1 MKWMQKS
8 MILALAVPLLF
19 TGFMPKASAWESKA
33 VEKLNQQQQSYVTG
47 ELIIKYK
54 DDSIGIRKS
63 KYSQQVHV
71 KERMPDMELVRVPTE
86 SLTTVSSEIAKDPNV
101 EYVEPN
107 YIYRVAASDDQPPVN
122 DERYKDQWGLP
133 AVEAPAAWN
142 KLGLWEGPKLDE
154 VVVAVLDT
162 GVSVN
167 HPDLRGRVLNKGY
180 NAIDDSQS
188 VNDVDGHGTHVSG
201 IIAAQTNNDIGV
213 AGVTGTAPVSILPI
227 KVLDDDG
234 YGTTV
239 SIAKGI
245 DKAVEL
251 GADVINMSL
260 GGQGYSKLMQ
270 ESIRKAV
277 DKGVVVVV
285 AAGNSGDNADG
296 YFPAGYPEPV
306 TVASSNSR
314 GDTSDYSNFGGP
326 IDLIA
331 PGEDVLSTVTDGE
344 YESYSGTS
352 MASPFV
358 AGAAALVKLTHPDW
372 DVQQIRTALENTA
385 KDIDKPGFDASTG
398 HGLLQVNQA
407 LSYGENAPL
416 QIVKPSQGTQV
427 FGKVDFQIKVK
438 ALQASQVQILSNSNK
453 VLGSYSVVNKQAN
466 FQWDSAQVSD
476 GNQLLTIRTLDASG
490 QAIGQA
496 ETLQLRVYNKDSTG
510 IKVQVTSPDGTT
522 AKGAFVQLLRYVD
535 YGSKYDDENDSKGYY
550 KTVLRSYTNGQGI
563 GIIPAG
569 VILKNE
575 KYLLVVEYYDS
586 DLEKEYVTYRQ
597 LQGNAGTL
605 TLDFS
610 QTQEVSVQVT
620 KDEMAY
626 QTDYAD
632 FYFTPMIDGA
642 EVDRLTIRTSAD
654 EKGNVKVN
662 LPPGDYT
669 GFVVRNGEQ
678 GQNYFLQQPI
688 HVEKETKTVA
698 FDLSKTKKLT
708 FALPKWASSAEFY
721 AETGSYYM
729 YGMHVDNGKSILM
742 SPQVLEDY
750 RIDLKQEKDD
760 MIWFYSLRTDEE
772 LDVTKDQ
779 KLVIPSNPEIK
790 LIEDEDEDDDDYD
803 SVEKNTGK
811 EDDAKDEE
819 RVYHPGDFLHLPF
832 IVTFGNN
839 YELRYID
846 KISAD
851 VFKEMQQESILVK
864 EQKDDKTRFIA
875 KDHTVIAPSEDD
887 EEDFEEAEP
896 TIIMTNEQGQEVWQE
911 TGFRYFEI
919 PSNYNITAGKYKIDV
934 DFSKVPLQMKEQRK
948 TVKELK
954 LELEGSTE
962 QTQVVL
968 VSPDRQP
975 VQRADMVVL
984 DSEQKVVSDD
994 YYYRGFDE
1002 PDYEDALFQLTDLKV
1017 GEKYTFH
1024 VNGTTEDN
1032 TPFMV
1037 ERSITVPSYR
1047 FTLDL
1052 SQKSTKPSKVKLPS
1066 DDNLYLT
1073 VEKGEFNLRVYD
1085 YKNGIASQAWL
1096 DPGTY
1101 QLKAIK
1107 TSGEQQFIYQTDIVI
1122 DKPKVEIEVKPDF
1135 SAMEKV
1141 TIASKGQE
1149 NIQWMLG
1156 VKSEEEEDE
1165 DDYEEYSYVV
1175 FELDSSNSLYLPKEN
1190 FQFRL
1195 GKMQSEDGMTTGLFY
1210 DAKPRKVK
1218 GGYEFKVDGKLTA
1231 GLKLKE
1237 KNVLPGQLIHA
1248 EVLVQDSYKNRLN
1261 DVVFM
1266 ADNPAKDIQA
1276 PLKMTVDNQGKSVI
1290 YAFDASKREYEP
1302 ISSQDIMPVLT
1313 LEQDGKILA
1322 ESKDS
1327 DNWFEG
1333 SIQLPADAA
1342 KGTYTLKWQVDLPS
1356 ELSAETEVIVSEMK
1370 RYTFKELMADDS
1382 KQFKELTETVPMD
1395 QILVFYRDEYV
1406 STLEELIEEDELE
1419 ELLKEDEEN
1428 NYENIVALVPVRE

>member
-8 MILALAVPLLF
+8 MIMALSVPLLF

-63 KYSQQVHV
+63 KYSQQVQV
-71 KERMPDMELVRVPTE
+71 KERMADMELVKVPADTLTE
-86 SLTTVSSEIAKDPNV
+86 VASEIAKDPNV

-122 DERYKDQWGLP
+122 DERYKEQWGLP

-142 KLGLWEGPKLDE
+142 KLGLWEGPKLDK
-154 VVVAVLDT
+154 VVVAVVDT

-167 HPDLRGRVLNKGY
+167 HPDLGGRVLNNGY
-180 NAIDDSQS
+180 NAIDDNQN
-188 VNDVDGHGTHVSG
+188 VNDVHGHGTHVSG
-201 IIAAQTNNDIGV
+201 IIAAQTNNEIGV
-213 AGVTGTAPVSILPI
+213 AGVTGTAPISILPI
-227 KVLDDDG
+227 KVLDDNG
-234 YGTTV
+234 FGTTV

-270 ESIRKAV
+270 ESIQKAV

-285 AAGNSGDNADG
+285 AAGNSSDDADG

-306 TVASSNSR
+306 TVASSNSK
-314 GDTSDYSNFGGP
+314 GNTSDFSNFGSP

-344 YESYSGTS
+344 YEYYSGTS

-438 ALQASQVQILSNSNK
+438 AAQATQVQLLSNSNK
-453 VLGSYSVVNKQAN
+453 VLGSYPVVNNQAN
-466 FQWDSAQVSD
+466 FAWDSAQVSD
-476 GNQLLTIRTLDASG
+476 GNQLLSIRTLDASG
-490 QAIGQA
+490 QVIGQA
-496 ETLQLRVYNKDSTG
+496 ETLQLRVYNKDTAG
-510 IKVQVTSPDGTT
+510 IKVQVTSPDGKI
-522 AKGAFVQLLRYVD
+522 AQGAFVQVLRYVD
-535 YGSKYDDENDSKGYY
+535 YGSKYDDENGSKGYY
-550 KTVLRSYTNGQGI
+550 RTVLRSYTNGQGI

-586 DLEKEYVTYRQ
+586 DLEKEYVTYQ
-597 LQGNAGTL
+597 PLQGNTGTL
-605 TLDFS
+605 ALDFS

-626 QTDYAD
+626 QTDHAD

-669 GFVVRNGEQ
+669 AFAVRNGEQ
-678 GQNYFLQQPI
+678 GQNYLLQQSI
-688 HVEKETKTVA
+688 HVEKETKAVA
-698 FDLSKTKKLT
+698 FDISKTKKLT

-721 AETGSYYM
+721 AETGSYYT
-729 YGMHVDNGKSILM
+729 YGMHVGNGKSILM
-742 SPQVLEDY
+742 SPQVLEY
-750 RIDLKQEKDD
+750 YWIDLKQEKDD

-790 LIEDEDEDDDDYD
+790 LVEDEDDEDY
-803 SVEKNTGK
+803 
-811 EDDAKDEE
+811 EDDEGTEDDSKDEE
-819 RVYHPGDFLHLPF
+819 RIYHPGDFLRLPF
-832 IVTFGNN
+832 IVSFGNN
-839 YELRYID
+839 FELRYVENIP
-846 KISAD
+846 AD
-851 VFKEMQQESILVK
+851 VFKELQQNAILVK
-864 EQKDDKTRFIA
+864 EQKDEKTRFIA
-875 KDHTVIAPSEDD
+875 KDHAVIAPSEDD
-887 EEDFEEAEP
+887 EEEFEEAEP

-911 TGFRYFEI
+911 AGFRYFEI

-934 DFSKVPLQMKEQRK
+934 DFTKVPLQMKEPRK

-954 LELEGSTE
+954 LELEGSTA
-962 QTQVVL
+962 QTQVAL

-975 VQRADMVVL
+975 VQMADVYVL
-984 DSEQKVVSDD
+984 DSEQKVVSSD
-994 YYYRGFDE
+994 YYYHWDDE
-1002 PDYEDALFQLTDLKV
+1002 TDYEEASFNLDDLKV

-1024 VNGTTEDN
+1024 VNGTLKDN

-1037 ERSITVPSYR
+1037 ERSITVPSNR

-1052 SQKSTKPSKVKLPS
+1052 SQKSTKPSKVKLPT
-1066 DDNLYLT
+1066 DDDLYLT
-1073 VEKGEFNLRVYD
+1073 VAKGEYHLPVYD
-1085 YKNGIASQAWL
+1085 YENGIAPEAWI

-1101 QLKAIK
+1101 QLTAIK
-1107 TSGEQQFIYQTDIVI
+1107 KLGEQQFIYRTDMVI

-1135 SAMEKV
+1135 SAMDKV
-1141 TIASKGQE
+1141 TIASKGKE

-1156 VKSEEEEDE
+1156 VLSEEEEDE

-1175 FELDSSNSLYLPKEN
+1175 FELTSSDTLYLPKEN

-1195 GKMQSEDGMTTGLFY
+1195 AKMQSEDGMTTGLFY

-1218 GGYEFKVDGKLTA
+1218 DGYEFKVDSKLTA
-1231 GLKLKE
+1231 GLKLEE
-1237 KNVLPGQLIHA
+1237 KNALPGKPIHA

-1261 DVVFM
+1261 EVVIM
-1266 ADNPAKDIQA
+1266 ADNPAKDIQV
-1276 PLKMTVDNQGKSVI
+1276 PLKLTVDKQGKSVI

-1322 ESKDS
+1322 ESKES
-1327 DNWFEG
+1327 DNWYEG

-1342 KGTYTLKWQVDLPS
+1342 KGTYTLKWQVDLPG
-1356 ELSAETEVIVSEMK
+1356 ELSAETEVIVPEMK
-1370 RYTFKELMADDS
+1370 RYTFKELLADDS
-1382 KQFKELTETVPMD
+1382 KLFKELTETVPMD
-1395 QILVFYRDEYV
+1395 QILVFFNDEYID
-1406 STLEELIEEDELE
+1406 TLEELIEEDELD
-1419 ELLKEDEEN
+1419 ELLKEDEAN
-1428 NYENIVALVPVRE
+1428 DHENIIAVVPVRE